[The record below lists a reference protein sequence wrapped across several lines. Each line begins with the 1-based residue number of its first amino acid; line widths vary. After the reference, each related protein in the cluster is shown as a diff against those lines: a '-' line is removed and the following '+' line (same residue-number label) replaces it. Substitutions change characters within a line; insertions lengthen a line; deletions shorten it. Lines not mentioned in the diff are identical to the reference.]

1 MVSATAS
8 ALPSTTFAKTIL
20 GRKLLLPKHD
30 TKKVIPLHRGNG
42 GKAGRGYGNMQKHL
56 DSPSVTGRNSLHQ
69 PATGLRLRW
78 RNETRFSR
86 FDRPGFVSLH
96 KPQSQNMVFYWD
108 YDDRIK
114 PQAIAATE
122 NSVAETLR
130 RDGRG
135 ITCRRR
141 RHTVGRAGCVQRAAG
156 SRARLFEARRAT
168 SCGSGLA
175 GGGSIS

>member
-8 ALPSTTFAKTIL
+8 ALTSTTFAKTIL

-78 RNETRFSR
+78 RNETRFPR

-96 KPQSQNMVFYWD
+96 KPQS
-108 YDDRIK
+108 
-114 PQAIAATE
+114 QAIAATE